1 MRRKRNEIKA
11 YLAFIKEDGILKGI
25 LGNIVIMIDT
35 KKICDLIGSKT
46 KSKKINTCV
55 HVLKKHMNNMKR
67 ESFHIRLQVLS
78 F

>member
-1 MRRKRNEIKA
+1 MRRKRDQNLFGFYKRRW
-11 YLAFIKEDGILKGI
+11 YLERNSGKYCI
-25 LGNIVIMIDT
+25 IMIDT

-55 HVLKKHMNNMKR
+55 HVLTKHVNNMKH

>member
-55 HVLKKHMNNMKR
+55 HVLTKHMNNMKR

>member
-46 KSKKINTCV
+46 KSKKIN
-55 HVLKKHMNNMKR
+55 VLTKHMNNMKR
-67 ESFHIRLQVLS
+67 ESFHIRL
-78 F
+78 